1 MQVTNNMS
9 DKQANIVKSNCY
21 MTMGNICTMLKA
33 LNYAITYYTNAI
45 ELLKEQNRTKKLISC
60 YKSRRK
66 AYLLIGEKEKADNDL
81 KIITKIK
88 LKSKSTT
95 ITITF

>member
-33 LNYAITYYTNAI
+33 LNYAITYYTNI
-45 ELLKEQNRTKKLISC
+45 VNIVLLS
-60 YKSRRK
+60 
-66 AYLLIGEKEKADNDL
+66 
-81 KIITKIK
+81 
-88 LKSKSTT
+88 
-95 ITITF
+95 